1 VNISVNY
8 RVSPPEN
15 IKYLIE
21 LANKKKI
28 KPKFATKAKLDKISF
43 GKNHNGIVLK
53 CSRKPYIECK
63 RFIDLKDK
71 YITKEKGNVVVII
84 DRVSDIYSAAS
95 LIRSCVY
102 LGTEAILMN
111 KEDRPML
118 SSQMAKFS
126 GGASEV
132 VDILSIKFIKKF
144 LLEAQKEGWK
154 VISANADREKE
165 DDESNSKNGSS
176 NQNSNNNEKTN
187 EEEEGNTSSL
197 NQDNKCQKIHLHD
210 LPLDLNKNNIVILI
224 SSDPEA
230 HKNSSNFHVTL
241 PPLFNEGNQNKFPF
255 NIIDTLNSGV
265 TLGMILSQL
274 RFKSKLNQSDKI

>member
-1 VNISVNY
+1 MNISVSY

-21 LANKKKI
+21 LANSRKI
-28 KPKFATKAKLDKISF
+28 KPKFVTKAKLDKVSL
-43 GKNHNGIVLK
+43 GKNHNGIALK
-53 CSRKPYIECK
+53 CSRKNYIECK
-63 RFIDLKDK
+63 KFIDLKEK
-71 YITKEKGNVVVII
+71 YITKEKGNVVVVI
-84 DRVSDIYSAAS
+84 DRVSDIHSAAT

-102 LGTEAILMN
+102 LGTEAIVLN

-118 SSQMAKFS
+118 SSKMAKFS

-154 VISANADREKE
+154 VISANSDSEKQ
-165 DDESNSKNGSS
+165 DDDSNSKNNSS
-176 NQNSNNNEKTN
+176 NQSSNNNEKII
-187 EEEEGNTSSL
+187 EEEASNLSFNEKS
-197 NQDNKCQKIHLHD
+197 KCQKVNLHD
-210 LPLDLNKNNIVILI
+210 LPIDIEKNNVVILI
-224 SSDPEA
+224 SSDAESHA
-230 HKNSSNFHVTL
+230 NSCNFHVTL
-241 PPLFNEGNQNKFPF
+241 PPLFKEGNENKFPF

-274 RFKSKLNQSDKI
+274 RFKSKLNQSEKI